1 MLQGSK
7 GGLEDPSSGNS
18 KSVLG
23 VNKGSF
29 LAVGGVWGRGR
40 EREGTRVFLPGFW
53 TLKVLAAEES
63 SG

>member
-1 MLQGSK
+1 MGYSPW
-7 GGLEDPSSGNS
+7 GR

-29 LAVGGVWGRGR
+29 LAVGGVWGTGR
-40 EREGTRVFLPGFW
+40 EPEGTRVFLPGFW